1 MASFRIRPKF
11 EWTTTKTPDEIITL
25 IKEKLRTSTQNL
37 HGQAMHDHITIRI
50 NKAQRHYWSPQLNV
64 LMYREPEDTTT
75 RLVGVYG
82 PMPNVWTLFTLSYL
96 AIGVLVLFITII
108 GFSQRALGNEAKI
121 LWALPFLAT
130 IAVVLYLVS
139 QMGQK
144 LGAAHTYLIHYFFQ
158 DALGEEIPEI

>member
-11 EWTTTKTPDEIITL
+11 EMTTTKTMEEIISL
-25 IKEKLRTSTQNL
+25 VKEKLHAGNHSL

-50 NKAQRHYWSPQLNV
+50 NRAQRHYWSPQLNV
-64 LMYREPEDTTT
+64 LMYREPEDVTT

-96 AIGVLVLFITII
+96 AIGVITLFISII
-108 GFSQRALGNEAKI
+108 GFSQRALGNEANI
-121 LWALPFLAT
+121 LWALPFLAGLA
-130 IAVVLYLVS
+130 IILYVVS

-158 DALGEEIPEI
+158 DAIGENIPEI